1 MNNTKPRVILASNNM
16 HKAKE
21 IKSIIG
27 EFYDII
33 TLSEAGLDN
42 FEIIEDG
49 NTFEENA
56 AKKAVAVFNETGL
69 PTIADDSGLCV
80 DYLDGMPG
88 VYTAR
93 FAGENASDSE
103 NIDKLLDE
111 LKNVPYEKRTAHF
124 VCVIAF
130 VEKTDNI
137 KYFRGECSGYILDE
151 QRGSNGFGYD
161 PVFYYPDLELT
172 LAQLPESE
180 KNKISH
186 RSQAL
191 KKFYDAVKNS

>member
-1 MNNTKPRVILASNNM
+1 M

-33 TLSEAGLDN
+33 TLCEAGLDN

-56 AKKAVAVFNETGL
+56 AKKAAAVFNETGL

-80 DYLDGMPG
+80 DYLDGRPG
-88 VYTAR
+88 VHTAR

-130 VEKTDNI
+130 ADKADNI

-151 QRGSNGFGYD
+151 KLGSNGFGYD
-161 PVFYYPDLELT
+161 PIFYYPDFELS
-172 LAQLPESE
+172 LAQMPESE

-191 KKFYDAVKNS
+191 KKFYEAVKK